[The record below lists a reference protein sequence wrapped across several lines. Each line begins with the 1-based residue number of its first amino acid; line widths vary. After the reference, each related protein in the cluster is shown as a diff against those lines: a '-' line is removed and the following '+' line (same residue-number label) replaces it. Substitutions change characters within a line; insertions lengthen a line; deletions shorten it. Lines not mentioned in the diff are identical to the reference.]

1 VKQRW
6 VLTIEEFGKIDK
18 AQIEVSPFMVF
29 VGENN
34 SGKSYIMYLLWGIL
48 ALGRELFDYK
58 KGTSQPYKKC
68 EEWLIANIGKDDIV
82 IDEPI
87 QQMFIVWFN
96 ELLKQKKKVLCNR
109 IFNHP
114 VDIGHVSVSSY
125 KRLAPIKVNWDKD
138 AKRFST
144 SANTIKFPL
153 TEQEFSAEERG
164 KMLNYI
170 CWKLL
175 MDGLTT
181 PLFPG
186 VNSGRAAGE
195 PIYLPASR
203 TGFMLTYK
211 TLIQNMISREYS
223 GLDDGEQYKSQFVL
237 PLAHFL
243 KDWVGLEISENTKYG
258 DVAAYIEKEI
268 LQGEV
273 KRDASPMPSVLYRP
287 EHGKKDL
294 PLHVTSSLVTELTPI
309 ILFLKSKTAY
319 NLMIIEEPE
328 AHLHLNVQ
336 RVITRA
342 LARLVNA
349 GLPIWI
355 TTHSDTIFQQINNLV
370 KVGHLKNDE
379 ELGELG
385 YVREEVLQPSDIT
398 AYQFVVTDKKT
409 TVEKLNIEQG
419 GFPVPTFNE
428 AIYEL
433 STETLRIEEKLTDH
447 D

>member
-1 VKQRW
+1 MKQRW
-6 VLTIEEFGKIDK
+6 VLTIEDFGKIEK
-18 AQIEVSPFMVF
+18 AQIEVSPFMIF

-58 KGTSQPYKKC
+58 KGASLYFKKC
-68 EEWLIANIGKDDIV
+68 EEWLIANIGNNDIV
-82 IDEPI
+82 IDEPV
-87 QQMFIVWFN
+87 QQMFIMWFN
-96 ELLKQKKKVLCNR
+96 ELLKQKKKILCNR

-114 VDIGHVSVSSY
+114 VDIGQVSVSNY
-125 KRLAPIKVNWDKD
+125 KRSAPIKINWGKD

-144 SANTIKFPL
+144 SANIIKFPL
-153 TEQEFSAEERG
+153 PEKEFSAEDRG

-175 MDGLTT
+175 MEGLTT
-181 PLFPG
+181 PLFPV
-186 VNSGRAAGE
+186 VNSGRPAGE

-211 TLIQNMISREYS
+211 TLIQNMLSREYNV
-223 GLDDGEQYKSQFVL
+223 LADAEQYKSQFVL

-243 KDWVGLEISENTKYG
+243 KDLVGLEIGENAKYAE
-258 DVAAYIEKEI
+258 VAAYIEGEI
-268 LQGEV
+268 LKGEL
-273 KRDASPMPSVLYRP
+273 KRDTSPIPGLFYLP
-287 EHGKKDL
+287 EQGKKDL
-294 PLHVTSSLVTELTPI
+294 PLHITSSLVTELAPI
-309 ILFLKSKTAY
+309 ILFLQSKTAY

-336 RVITRA
+336 RIITRA

-370 KVGHLKNDE
+370 KVSHFKNKAD
-379 ELGELG
+379 LDELG
-385 YVREEVLQPSDIT
+385 YVREEVLHPNDVT
-398 AYQFVVTDKKT
+398 AYQFVAKDKRT
-409 TVEKLNIEQG
+409 IVEKLNIQKG

-428 AIYEL
+428 AIYKL
-433 STETLRIEEKLTDH
+433 STETLLIEEKLTDY

>member
-1 VKQRW
+1 MKQRW
-6 VLTIEEFGKIDK
+6 VLTIEDFGKIEK
-18 AQIEVSPFMVF
+18 AQIEVSPFMIF

-58 KGTSQPYKKC
+58 KGTTLYFKKC
-68 EEWLIANIGKDDIV
+68 EEWLSANIGNNDIV
-82 IDEPI
+82 MDESV
-87 QQMFIVWFN
+87 QDMFILWFN
-96 ELLKQKKKVLCNR
+96 ELLKQKKKLLCQR

-114 VDIGHVSVSSY
+114 VDIGHVSVGDY
-125 KRLAPIKVNWDKD
+125 KRQAPIKITWDIN

-144 SANTIKFPL
+144 SANTIKFPIS
-153 TEQEFSAEERG
+153 EKEFSAEDRG

-181 PLFPG
+181 PLFP
-186 VNSGRAAGE
+186 VLNSGRPAGE

-211 TLIQNMISREYS
+211 TLLQNMIGREYS
-223 GLDDGEQYKSQFVL
+223 VLDDAEQYKSQFVL
-237 PLAHFL
+237 PLAHFF
-243 KDWVGLEISENTKYG
+243 KDWVGLEIGENAKYAE
-258 DVAAYIEKEI
+258 VAAYIEKDI
-268 LQGEV
+268 LKGEV
-273 KRDASPMPSVLYRP
+273 KRDSSPMPSVLYRP
-287 EHGKKDL
+287 EQGKKDL
-294 PLHVTSSLVTELTPI
+294 PLHITSSLVTELTPI

-328 AHLHLNVQ
+328 AHLHLNAQ
-336 RVITRA
+336 RVFTRA

-370 KVGHLKNDE
+370 KVSHFKNKEDFE
-379 ELGELG
+379 ELG
-385 YVREEVLQPSDIT
+385 YAPEEVLRPSDVT
-398 AYQFVVTDKKT
+398 AYQFIIKDKKT
-409 TVEKLNIEQG
+409 IVEKLNIQRG

-428 AIYEL
+428 AIYAL
-433 STETLRIEEKLTDH
+433 STETLHIEEKLADN